1 MSRLLRF
8 GSTNTLHAAIAA
20 LALVLATAC
29 ADTATAPPAPPP
41 RPVASVVVSP
51 ATRTLLTGDEQRYA
65 ARALDANGQDITDR
79 TITWS
84 SSNPSVASV
93 SSDGLVTALQPGT
106 VSINASVEG
115 RSGSGALQVELAP
128 VASVSI
134 EPSQTLLMEGQTRQV
149 AAITKD
155 AAGRVITGRTI
166 TWTAVNPD
174 VASVSA
180 NGLVT
185 ALAVGTTSIRATSEG
200 QTAEAEIKV
209 TAAPV
214 AMVEVS
220 AAALALEEGEP
231 RTVTAIARDAAGRE
245 LVGRT
250 FTWLTENP
258 TVATVD
264 GTGRITALRV
274 GTTRVTATTAGTTA
288 AIQVTVRAAAVASVL
303 VQPRTTVLEIGEM
316 RQMSVIVRDARG
328 AILEGRTVQWRV
340 DGGAATI
347 TPNGLVYGTRSGY
360 ASIIATV
367 DGVSNT
373 ATGTITAEEDYAWD
387 LLYHRESAG
396 ASDLYTYRFG
406 AEQPPVRINAGSVS
420 YAPTGSPDGTRIA
433 FAVSMTELNGV
444 RVDDIFAVDR
454 NGLNMRRLTNAPGYD
469 NAPAWSP
476 TGARIAWVHYG
487 VDERADILVMN
498 ADGTNPENLT
508 GDLTGGV
515 GAPAW
520 SPDGTRLAFVQ
531 STSGVGGTTT
541 RLITMRADGTD
552 KRVITSTTTGFDASP
567 SWSADGTQIAFLR
580 FYQGDNDIT
589 IVGAQGGPTTR
600 LALPGNQW
608 SPAWSPDGRYI
619 AYHQSLGPTTNIF
632 TVRPD
637 GTHIRLRTVDPAWG
651 GGVKPTWIL
660 RR

>member
-1 MSRLLRF
+1 MSRLLTF
-8 GSTNTLHAAIAA
+8 GRTNALNAIAVLA
-20 LALVLATAC
+20 LALATAC
-29 ADTATAPPAPPP
+29 ADTSTAPPVTPP

-65 ARALDANGQDITDR
+65 ARVLDANGQDITDR

-93 SSDGLVTALQPGT
+93 ATDGLVTALQPGT

-115 RSGSGALQVELAP
+115 RIGSGVLQVELAP

-134 EPSQTLLMEGQTRQV
+134 DPAQALLIEGQARQV

-155 AAGRVITGRTI
+155 AAGRIITGRAI
-166 TWTAVNPD
+166 TWSAVNPD

-185 ALAVGTTSIRATSEG
+185 ALAVGTTNIRATSEG

-209 TAAPV
+209 TAATV
-214 AMVEVS
+214 ATVEVS
-220 AAALALEEGEP
+220 AATLALEEGET

-245 LVGRT
+245 LVGRS
-250 FTWLTENP
+250 FTWVTEDP
-258 TVATVD
+258 SVAVVD
-264 GTGRITALRV
+264 GTGRITALRN
-274 GTTRVTATTAGTTA
+274 GTTRITATTAGTTA
-288 AIQVTVRAAAVASVL
+288 AIQLTVRTAAVASVL
-303 VQPRTTVLEIGEM
+303 VQPRTPVLEVGEL

-340 DGGAATI
+340 DGAAATI
-347 TPNGLVYGTRSGY
+347 TPTGTLYGTRSGS

-367 DGVSNT
+367 EGVSNT

-387 LLYHRESAG
+387 LLYHRESQG
-396 ASDLYTYRFG
+396 ASELYTYRFG

-420 YAPTGSPDGTRIA
+420 YAPTGSPDGARIA
-433 FAVSMTELNGV
+433 FAVSMAELGTGT

-476 TGARIAWVHYG
+476 TAARIAWVHYG
-487 VDERADILVMN
+487 LDERADIWVMN
-498 ADGTNPENLT
+498 ADGTNPVNLT
-508 GDLTGGV
+508 SDLTGGV

-531 STSGVGGTTT
+531 STSGAGGTTS
-541 RLITMRADGTD
+541 RIITMRDDGTD

-589 IVGAQGGPTTR
+589 IVGAHGGPTTR

-619 AYHQSLGPTTNIF
+619 AYHQSLGPTINIF
-632 TVRPD
+632 TMRPD
-637 GTHIRLRTVDPAWG
+637 GTQIRLRTVDPAWG